1 MMTLFLKGIY
11 LHGIQPT
18 FAYTN
23 YKNCT
28 FSTHLITFINYYQ
41 VEFLM
46 NQQSNKGFAYPDPY
60 EYPDPYQ
67 YPASGH
73 LQTQDIGLRLQ
84 FLTGAVLSTRGTVL
98 SYQVRGNSA
107 FPKD

>member
-1 MMTLFLKGIY
+1 
-11 LHGIQPT
+11 
-18 FAYTN
+18 
-23 YKNCT
+23 
-28 FSTHLITFINYYQ
+28 
-41 VEFLM
+41 M